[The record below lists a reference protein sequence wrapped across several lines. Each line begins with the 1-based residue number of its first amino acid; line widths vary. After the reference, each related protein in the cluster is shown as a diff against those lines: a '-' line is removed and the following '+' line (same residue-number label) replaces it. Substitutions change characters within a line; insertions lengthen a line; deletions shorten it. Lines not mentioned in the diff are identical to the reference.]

1 MANKDLWP
9 ILKKTKRLVLAGI
22 NRKRLAQEL
31 GVSQRTAQ
39 AYIQRLVLMGELV
52 DITGHPTSTPRVYDD
67 AKKRVQFCT
76 PPSTPE
82 NPIKKSGGVESTKD
96 SATYPSDSE
105 ALRFHCTGA
114 YICMVNIL
122 GDHNGRISDDRG
134 LTVGGWSDPVNCN
147 GSIRQYGTLRL
158 PEGDD
163 LKFTLYLAKA
173 GPKLTVTPQPR
184 DVYYKTANNEG
195 PRALWTQVYSLINL
209 LVDQH
214 GWVFGD
220 ILYKGTNHGA
230 VLSGVIDPLLKYMEL
245 GHDSDNA
252 PYHIDTSTGT
262 PELEVYYDH
271 DGAQDDVNLIF
282 ELPKRLEKIQ
292 ASLVGVCKSVDHLAH
307 ITTQLANAQANITQI
322 LTNNLKETY
331 QGPPFDGAGYN

>member
-9 ILKKTKRLVLAGI
+9 ILRKTKAYVLDGL
-22 NRKRLAQEL
+22 RGKRLAHVL
-31 GVSQRTAQ
+31 GVSERTAQ
-39 AYIQRLVLMGELV
+39 GYIQRLVLMGELV
-52 DITGHPTSTPRVYDD
+52 DITSPPNSTPRIYDD
-67 AKKRVQFCT
+67 AKKRVQFCA
-76 PPSTPE
+76 PPSNTEDAVKKRVGVVSTPD
-82 NPIKKSGGVESTKD
+82 P
-96 SATYPSDSE
+96 ATCPPEDK
-105 ALRFHCTGA
+105 AIRFHCTGA
-114 YICMVNIL
+114 YICMVQTL
-122 GDHNGRISDDRG
+122 GAHTGRISDDRG
-134 LTVGGWSDPVNCN
+134 LTVGGWSEPVNCN

-195 PRALWTQVYSLINL
+195 PRALWGQVYSLLNL
-209 LVDQH
+209 LIEVH
-214 GWVFGD
+214 GWQFGQ

-230 VLSGVIDPLLKYMEL
+230 VLSGVIDPLLKFMEL

-271 DGAQDDVNLIF
+271 DGAQDDANLIF
-282 ELPKRLEKIQ
+282 ELPQRLESIQ
-292 ASLVGVCKSVDHLAH
+292 ASLIGICKSVDHLAH

-322 LTNNLKETY
+322 LTNNTY
-331 QGPPFDGAGYN
+331 TAQPFDGSGYN